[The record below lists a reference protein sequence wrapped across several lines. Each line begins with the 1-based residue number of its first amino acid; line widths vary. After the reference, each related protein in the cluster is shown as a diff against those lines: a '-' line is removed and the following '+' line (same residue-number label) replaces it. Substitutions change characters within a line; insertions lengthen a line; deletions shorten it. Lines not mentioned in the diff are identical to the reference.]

1 MAFGENENLSSVGD
15 LMKSL
20 TFSGVA
26 LFLLLVFG
34 GTFAWIMFQRQA
46 EAFAFITTSPSLM
59 YGFAV
64 CVLLGML
71 GFVFSGLV
79 KYIDRQRD
87 LVTKQMD
94 SKYETA
100 VNLLTNQINGLQAQV
115 LAVETRERECQ
126 TQRIE
131 DANKLHAMHQD
142 MNNMITQL
150 VQSGVIDRRVKTGG
164 EL

>member
-1 MAFGENENLSSVGD
+1 MDVAALVPQHAD
-15 LMKSL
+15 LETL
-20 TFSGVA
+20 HGH
-26 LFLLLVFG
+26 
-34 GTFAWIMFQRQA
+34 
-46 EAFAFITTSPSLM
+46 
-59 YGFAV
+59 
-64 CVLLGML
+64 
-71 GFVFSGLV
+71 LV

-126 TQRIE
+126 SQRIE

-142 MNNMITQL
+142 MNSMITQL
-150 VQSGVIDRRVKTGG
+150 VQSGVIDRRPKTGG